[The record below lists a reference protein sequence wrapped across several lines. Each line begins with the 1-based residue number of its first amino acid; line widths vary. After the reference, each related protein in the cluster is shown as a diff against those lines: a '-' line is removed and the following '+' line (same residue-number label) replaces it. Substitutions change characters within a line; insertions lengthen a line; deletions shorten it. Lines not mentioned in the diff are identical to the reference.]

1 MVENIT
7 GIVIC
12 CNTKDLIE
20 RAYSSVREFH
30 PEMPII
36 IIDGSDSKNPCAVY
50 LQGLHSEKT
59 EVISLK
65 QNIGHGKGMCMGIDR
80 VKTKYA
86 LIFDSDIE
94 MLKSPV
100 GQMLEMMEEDTFGVG
115 SICKTGFD
123 GVGYGKNP
131 HHKKKGWI
139 SYLHPH
145 FQLINIRNYRKYH
158 RYVHH
163 GAPCYLTMVDIHK
176 KGLSEKILKE
186 FPKLKNFVKHYHK
199 GTRNER
205 MKHGLDEIE
214 VCGWEYK

>member
-1 MVENIT
+1 MFENIT

-65 QNIGHGKGMCMGIDR
+65 QNIGHGKGICMGINR

-115 SICKTGFD
+115 AIGKIGFD
-123 GVGYGKNP
+123 GIDYGKTIQHRGTNY
-131 HHKKKGWI
+131 I
-139 SYLHPH
+139 LYLHPS
-145 FQLINIRNYRKYH
+145 FQLININNYRKYH

-163 GAPCYLTMVDIHK
+163 GAPCYLTMIDIHNK
-176 KGLSEKILKE
+176 SLSERI
-186 FPKLKNFVKHYHK
+186 LKNFPNLETFIKHYGW
-199 GTRNER
+199 GTRRER
-205 MKHGLDEIE
+205 KNRGLSSIE
-214 VCGWEYK
+214 AGWE

>member
-1 MVENIT
+1 MAKNVT
-7 GIVIC
+7 GITVC
-12 CNTKDLIE
+12 YNTKDLIE
-20 RAYSSVREFH
+20 RTYNSVRKFH
-30 PEMPII
+30 PEMLII
-36 IIDGSDSKNPCAVY
+36 IIDGSDSDNPCASYIKSLASDV
-50 LQGLHSEKT
+50 T
-59 EVISLK
+59 VIISLGY
-65 QNIGHGKGMCMGIDR
+65 NIGHGRGMCMGIDR
-80 VKTKYA
+80 VKTKYT

-94 MLKSPV
+94 ILKSPV
-100 GQMLEMMEEDTFGVG
+100 SQMLGMMEDDTFGVG

-158 RYVHH
+158 WYVHH

-186 FPKLKNFVKHYHK
+186 FPKLENFVKHYHK
-199 GTRNER
+199 AT
-205 MKHGLDEIE
+205 
-214 VCGWEYK
+214 

>member
-1 MVENIT
+1 MVRDVT
-7 GIVIC
+7 GITVC

-50 LQGLHSEKT
+50 LQGLRSEKT

-100 GQMLEMMEEDTFGVG
+100 GQMLGMMEEDTFGVG
-115 SICKTGFD
+115 RICKIGFD
-123 GVGYGKNP
+123 GIGYGKRQR
-131 HHKKKGWI
+131 HKKQGWI
-139 SYLHPH
+139 LYLHPH

-163 GAPCYLTMVDIHK
+163 GAPCYLTMIDIHK
-176 KGLSEKILKE
+176 KSLSERI
-186 FPKLKNFVKHYHK
+186 LKNFPNLETFIKHYRW
-199 GTRNER
+199 GTRRER
-205 MKHGLDEIE
+205 KNRGLSQIE
-214 VCGWEYK
+214 GGWEYT